1 MQRKIKTRRGDT
13 LIEVMFSVGIFGIIA
28 ISAIN
33 LMNRGLNTAQL
44 ALETT
49 MARNEIDAQAEAL
62 RFIHDAY
69 ASEKK
74 VSNKEYEGLWNKITT
89 LALNS
94 DDIGGSGT
102 YPNFISNYPSGIIS
116 CEIDEISANGPLH
129 SAYNSGIGI
138 ITGKSFIIN
147 THKLDST
154 SAKNNINQIVYTFTT
169 DDATDA
175 NSKIHSPSTYPRL
188 VFDEGSDTNLG
199 SSSYHTSLSSAEGI
213 WVTAVK
219 SAAATASGP
228 QYYDFYIRTCW
239 TSPGRNQPNTIS
251 TTVRLYNPNN

>member
-1 MQRKIKTRRGDT
+1 MQRKIRTLRGDT
-13 LIEVMFSVGIFGIIA
+13 LVEVMFAVGIFGIIA
-28 ISAIN
+28 VSAIS
-33 LMNRGLNTAQL
+33 LMNRGLNTAQQ

-74 VSNKEYEGLWNKITT
+74 VSNKEYEDLWKDITD
-89 LALNS
+89 LALEANQIH
-94 DDIGGSGT
+94 DGGT
-102 YPNFISNYPSGIIS
+102 YPRFLANYPNGIIS
-116 CEIDEISANGPLH
+116 CVIDNVATEGPLH

-147 THKLDST
+147 THKLDSH
-154 SAKNNINQIVYTFTT
+154 SALNNRNEIVYTFSN
-169 DDATDA
+169 DDDI
-175 NSKIHSPSTYPRL
+175 NGKIHSAITYPRL
-188 VFDEGSDTNLG
+188 IFDEGSDHNLG
-199 SSSYHTSLSSAEGI
+199 SSAYHTSLSAAQGI

-219 SAAATASGP
+219 SSVGLPSKP

-239 TSPGRNQPNTIS
+239 NSPGRTQPTTIS
-251 TTVRLYNPNN
+251 TTIRLYNPDY